1 MTAPNPEELPL
12 SPKLGQLAA
21 LAQRYSNPSHSVT
34 QGGHVRTIAAGH
46 YTVTGLSR
54 HVRLGEFG

>member
-34 QGGHVRTIAAGH
+34 QGGHVRTIAA
-46 YTVTGLSR
+46 VTTP
-54 HVRLGEFG
+54 